1 MKVTKNLQS
10 SPFSALLCMRKQLA
24 RQPRISRIISRMIGL
39 RTPKKVIFCDDKS
52 KNLWTIQ
59 GRARSLGVG
68 DSTSQPHA

>member
-24 RQPRISRIISRMIGL
+24 RQPRISRMIGL

>member
-1 MKVTKNLQS
+1 MKVTKNPQS

-24 RQPRISRIISRMIGL
+24 RQPRISWMIGL
-39 RTPKKVIFCDDKS
+39 RTPKKVIFWDDKS

-59 GRARSLGVG
+59 GRAHSLGVG